1 VIVIEQYC
9 QKSTLAPRCIYTHC
23 EKLKCQKHLKINFM
37 STSRHF
43 IFAQNFRELTTF
55 LVVCAK
61 KDNFFMLQYDNS
73 QKIKMFFLLGNF
85 MWENK
90 NVRIDTQNFLSD
102 FFDILKYV
110 LYELYIIVAYIH
122 SSQKQTT
129 SIYCF
134 LSCSVISL

>member
-1 VIVIEQYC
+1 
-9 QKSTLAPRCIYTHC
+9 
-23 EKLKCQKHLKINFM
+23 
-37 STSRHF
+37 
-43 IFAQNFRELTTF
+43 
-55 LVVCAK
+55 
-61 KDNFFMLQYDNS
+61 MLQYDNS